1 VTAAR
6 TGRGSAVEV
15 TCPWSHGG
23 RCRRHAEIVGVLEV
37 SELTRRF
44 GEHTVFTDVSLG
56 LPPGEAVVVTGPNGA
71 GKSTLLRCVAGID
84 RPDGGEVR
92 WDGRELRETDP
103 VVRAALAVLLDD
115 AGLFPEMS
123 VAEHLDLLAR
133 VHGVA
138 DPVAVVDEA
147 LADVGLTGAADQ
159 LPATLSSGQRQRL
172 LLASCF
178 VRPRQV
184 LVLDEPEQR
193 LDVPGR
199 AWLARQLVAE
209 KAAGVGVLLSC
220 HDPALVEAVAD
231 WVLEL

>member
-1 VTAAR
+1 VC
-6 TGRGSAVEV
+6 GR
-15 TCPWSHGG
+15 
-23 RCRRHAEIVGVLEV
+23 RAEIVGVLEV
-37 SELTRRF
+37 SGLTRRF
-44 GEHTVFTDVSLG
+44 GEHTVFADVSLE

-84 RPDGGEVR
+84 KPDAGR
-92 WDGRELRETDP
+92 IHWDGRELRESDP
-103 VVRAALAVLLDD
+103 AVRAALAVLLDD
-115 AGLFPEMS
+115 VGLFPEMS

-133 VHGVA
+133 VHGVP
-138 DPVAVVDEA
+138 DPDAVVDEV
-147 LADVGLTGAADQ
+147 LGDVGLTGAADQ

-172 LLASCF
+172 LLGSCF

-199 AWLARQLVAE
+199 AWLAQRLLAE

>member
-1 VTAAR
+1 
-6 TGRGSAVEV
+6 
-15 TCPWSHGG
+15 
-23 RCRRHAEIVGVLEV
+23 VLEV

-44 GEHTVFTDVSLG
+44 GAHTVFADVSLD

-71 GKSTLLRCVAGID
+71 GKSTLLRCVVGTDTPDAG
-84 RPDGGEVR
+84 RVR
-92 WDGRELRETDP
+92 WDGDQLRETDP
-103 VVRAALAVLLDD
+103 AVRAALAVLLDD

-138 DPVAVVDEA
+138 DPTAAVDEV
-147 LADVGLTGAADQ
+147 LADVGLAGAADQ
-159 LPATLSSGQRQRL
+159 LPVTLSSGQRQRL
-172 LLASCF
+172 LLGSCF
-178 VRPRQV
+178 VRPRRL

-199 AWLARQLVAE
+199 DWLARRLVAE

>member
-1 VTAAR
+1 
-6 TGRGSAVEV
+6 
-15 TCPWSHGG
+15 
-23 RCRRHAEIVGVLEV
+23 VLEV

-44 GEHTVFTDVSLG
+44 GEHTVFADVSLE

-71 GKSTLLRCVAGID
+71 GKSTLLRCIVGTDKPDAGAV
-84 RPDGGEVR
+84 RLDGQ
-92 WDGRELRETDP
+92 ELVETDP
-103 VVRAALAVLLDD
+103 AVRAAVAVLLDD

-123 VAEHLDLLAR
+123 VSEHLDLLAR
-133 VHGVA
+133 VHGVE
-138 DPVAVVDEA
+138 DPVGAVDGV

-172 LLASCF
+172 LLGSCF
-178 VRPRQV
+178 VRPRRL

-199 AWLARQLVAE
+199 AWLAQRLVAE
-209 KAAGVGVLLSC
+209 KAAGVAVLLSC
-220 HDPALVEAVAD
+220 HDPALVDAVAD